1 MTANNKI
8 DPGTIP
14 NHSMAKQHIS
24 DCVSDAL
31 ERYFDDLGDHDTTNL
46 YDLVLSQVEKPL
58 MEAVMKHARGN
69 MTRASKILGLN
80 RGTLRTRLKK
90 YGLDKA

>member
-1 MTANNKI
+1 MTANNNL
-8 DPGTIP
+8 DPDEIP
-14 NHSMAKQHIS
+14 NHNLSKQHIS
-24 DCVSDAL
+24 ECVREAMESYFSDM
-31 ERYFDDLGDHDTTNL
+31 GDHDTTNL

-58 MEAVMKHARGN
+58 MEAVMKQSRGN

-90 YGLDKA
+90 YGLDQY